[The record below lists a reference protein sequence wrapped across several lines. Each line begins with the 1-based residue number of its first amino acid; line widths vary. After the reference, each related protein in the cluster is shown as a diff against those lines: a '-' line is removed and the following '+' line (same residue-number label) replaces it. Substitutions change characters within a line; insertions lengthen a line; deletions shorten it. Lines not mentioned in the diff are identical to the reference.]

1 MMGGQAA
8 HDHRQTYRKKMKREG
23 SLQINMWLPP
33 EIAYH
38 VERKAFN
45 EMIPK
50 SVAVEYMLRE
60 FLGVEAKA

>member
-1 MMGGQAA
+1 
-8 HDHRQTYRKKMKREG
+8 
-23 SLQINMWLPP
+23 MWLPP